1 MVDSTK
7 QAFMNEYA
15 RCVFLDASNHCDFL
29 PQGCHQN
36 PRLTIAA
43 LRACPVA
50 AGFPQEDFFVLIS
63 EAFAQT
69 APAPVP
75 SGMDAAFG
83 GLGGML
89 PLILVTVVMY
99 FLMIRPQLKRQK
111 DAKALVEALAVS
123 DEVVTTGGLV
133 GKITKVDAT
142 YLHLEVSSGVVLQVQ
157 RQAVVQVLPKG
168 TLSK

>member
-1 MVDSTK
+1 MSVT
-7 QAFMNEYA
+7 N
-15 RCVFLDASNHCDFL
+15 
-29 PQGCHQN
+29 PQPYN
-36 PRLTIAA
+36 PGPLHRRSGNFIE
-43 LRACPVA
+43 
-50 AGFPQEDFFVLIS
+50 EDLFVLIS
-63 EAFAQT
+63 QAFAQT
-69 APAPVP
+69 APAPVS

-111 DAKALVEALAVS
+111 DAKALVEALTVS
-123 DEVVTTGGLV
+123 DEVVTTGGLL
-133 GKITKVDAT
+133 GKITKVDPT
-142 YLHLEVSSGVVLQVQ
+142 YVHVEVASGVVLQVQ

>member
-1 MVDSTK
+1 MST
-7 QAFMNEYA
+7 
-15 RCVFLDASNHCDFL
+15 
-29 PQGCHQN
+29 P
-36 PRLTIAA
+36 T
-43 LRACPVA
+43 ACFWMHSIIVTFYRGGPSKPPPYNRDPSRSPCVA
-50 AGFPQEDFFVLIS
+50 AGFPLEDFVVLIS

-69 APAPVP
+69 APAPIA

-111 DAKALVEALAVS
+111 DAKALVEALTVS

-133 GKITKVDAT
+133 GKITKVDTT
-142 YLHLEVSSGVVLQVQ
+142 YLHIEVSSGVVLQVQ